1 MNRLVKLFAC
11 ALFASAIVGGSSQA
25 FAMNVTGIS
34 QAMIVGTKTVTASD
48 EMGDKIKFVSDGKV
62 LRLMSAD
69 GTKDF
74 LSFNSF
80 DGIYSGVDYSVR
92 AIETADPT
100 MRLFE
105 ISATREGKSCGY
117 WLVGNHIGG
126 AWTTYVSWNSFAN
139 LGFRTDRWHDLKA
152 TIENQQLVITS
163 YNGYGKMDWRAQV
176 FWNEQDGWFGLKRF

>member
-11 ALFASAIVGGSSQA
+11 ALIASAIVGGSSQA